1 MSLIKTK
8 MIEPNYP
15 EIWRVFISGS
25 SFAGK
30 TYFAKK
36 LIAAKL
42 FNVKRIYYFHPDIH
56 ESFPIDWCDDFSIEI
71 VCQAGLPTLDD
82 INQMPKHSVIVLDDL
97 FTEVAK
103 SELMSYLFR
112 VLSSKKKLHCVV
124 MTQRYYAEG
133 ARGLNIRN
141 CSNYHVLMSNAD
153 ARTNMRV
160 AFSMGLEKDVRV
172 AIKANEKK
180 LHPYIVIDRTNLAR
194 VNGLQVYIDILDK
207 YMKVIIDGIVKVL
220 VPNKEFEQNWEVTSD
235 GYAKP
240 KTVAKQISDKTE
252 ETLAIKETQ
261 NENREQLDRKITND
275 SEAKNSNKLMSS
287 KTKLRRLERKMMR
300 EVRKRRRKRL

>member
-8 MIEPNYP
+8 IIEANYP
-15 EIWRVFISGS
+15 EIWRIFISGS
-25 SFAGK
+25 SSAGK
-30 TYFAKK
+30 TYFAKQ
-36 LIAAKL
+36 LLASKL
-42 FNVKRIYYFHPDIH
+42 FDVKRIYYFHPDIH
-56 ESFPIDWCDDFSIEI
+56 ESFPIDWFNDSDTEI
-71 VCQAGLPTLDD
+71 VCQAGLPTLED
-82 INQMPKHSVIVLDDL
+82 IDQMPKHSVIVLDDL

-112 VLSSKKKLHCVV
+112 VLSSKKKLHLIV

-133 ARGLNIRN
+133 AQGLNIRN

-160 AFSMGLEKDVRV
+160 AFSMGLEKDVRA

-180 LHPYIVIDRTNLAR
+180 LYPYIVIDRTNFAR

-207 YMKVIIDGIVKVL
+207 FMKVIIDGTIKVL
-220 VPNKEFEQNWEVTSD
+220 VPDKEFKENWELTSD

-240 KTVAKQISDKTE
+240 KPIPVKENIEERISKK
-252 ETLAIKETQ
+252 LKEAHRT
-261 NENREQLDRKITND
+261 K
-275 SEAKNSNKLMSS
+275 SNFLK
-287 KTKLRRLERKMMR
+287 RKMAR
-300 EVRKRRRKRL
+300 EERKRRRL

>member
-8 MIEPNYP
+8 IIEANYP
-15 EIWRVFISGS
+15 EIWRIFISGS
-25 SFAGK
+25 SSAGK
-30 TYFAKK
+30 TYFAKQ
-36 LIAAKL
+36 LLASKL
-42 FNVKRIYYFHPDIH
+42 FDVKRIYYFHPDIH
-56 ESFPIDWCDDFSIEI
+56 ESFPVDWCNDSDTEI
-71 VCQAGLPTLDD
+71 VCQAGLPTLED
-82 INQMPKHSVIVLDDL
+82 IDQMPKHSVVVLDDL

-112 VLSSKKKLHCVV
+112 VLSSKKKLHLIV

-133 ARGLNIRN
+133 AQGLNIRN

-160 AFSMGLEKDVRV
+160 AFSMGLEKDVRA

-180 LHPYIVIDRTNLAR
+180 LYPYIVIDRTNYAR

-207 YMKVIIDGIVKVL
+207 FMKVIIDGTFKVL
-220 VPNKEFEQNWEVTSD
+220 VPEKEFKENWELVSD

-240 KTVAKQISDKTE
+240 KPIPVKENIEERISKK
-252 ETLAIKETQ
+252 LKEAHRT
-261 NENREQLDRKITND
+261 K
-275 SEAKNSNKLMSS
+275 SNFLK
-287 KTKLRRLERKMMR
+287 RKMAR
-300 EVRKRRRKRL
+300 EERKRRRL

>member
-8 MIEPNYP
+8 IIEANYP
-15 EIWRVFISGS
+15 EIWRIFISGS
-25 SFAGK
+25 SSAGK
-30 TYFAKK
+30 TYFAKQ
-36 LIAAKL
+36 LLASKL
-42 FNVKRIYYFHPDIH
+42 FDVKRIYYFHPDIH
-56 ESFPIDWCDDFSIEI
+56 ESFPVDWCNDSDTEI
-71 VCQAGLPTLDD
+71 VCQAGLPTLEDIDD
-82 INQMPKHSVIVLDDL
+82 MPKHSVIVLDDL

-112 VLSSKKKLHCVV
+112 VLSSKKKLHLIV

-133 ARGLNIRN
+133 AQGLNIRN

-160 AFSMGLEKDVRV
+160 AFSMGLEKDVRA

-180 LHPYIVIDRTNLAR
+180 LYPYIVIDRTNYAR

-207 YMKVIIDGIVKVL
+207 FMKVIIDGTIKVL
-220 VPNKEFEQNWEVTSD
+220 VPDKEFKENWELVSD

-240 KTVAKQISDKTE
+240 KPIPVKENIEERISKK
-252 ETLAIKETQ
+252 LKEAHRT
-261 NENREQLDRKITND
+261 K
-275 SEAKNSNKLMSS
+275 SNFLK
-287 KTKLRRLERKMMR
+287 RKMAR
-300 EVRKRRRKRL
+300 EERKRRRL